1 MTGPVT
7 QGLIDTPQ
15 DMSADARPD
24 RAEGMGGP
32 WRGRAPLRRL
42 FAPLLI
48 GLAAIGIFIFDTVTE
63 LEIAAAVLYV
73 AVVLMAVRVY
83 AARGVVIV
91 TAGCVALTVLSHVVS
106 PGEGFR
112 LTALANCVLSIVAIV
127 VTAVLALRNQAAFAA
142 LHQARAQLA
151 HVNRLNTL
159 GELTAA
165 IAHEV
170 NQPLAGVVTN
180 ANACLRWLA
189 GGPQN
194 AGEVRAA
201 TERII
206 SDGNRASAVIQRIR
220 ALARNAPLQ
229 RSWLDMN
236 AVVVE
241 VDALVRHELAHQR
254 AFLHLRLDDAL
265 PRVYGDRVQLQ
276 QVVLNLV
283 MNAIEAVAKAGQEGG
298 EIIVGTER
306 AGREGLRIIVRDNG
320 PGFAQADI
328 EKLFEAFFTTKPGG
342 MGMGLAICRTI
353 IEAHGGVLSAQANTP
368 RGAVFTFSLPAGA
381 EGKA

>member
-7 QGLIDTPQ
+7 QGLTHTPQ
-15 DMSADARPD
+15 ETSADARPGYG
-24 RAEGMGGP
+24 EGVGGP
-32 WRGRAPLRRL
+32 WRGRARLRRL
-42 FAPLLI
+42 LAPLVI
-48 GLAAIGIFIFDTVTE
+48 GLCATSIFILDTVTE

-91 TAGCVALTVLSHVVS
+91 SAGCVVLTILSHLVS

-112 LTALANCVLSIVAIV
+112 LTALANCVLSVAAIV

-194 AGEVRAA
+194 TGEVRAA

-229 RSWLDMN
+229 RIWLDMN
-236 AVVVE
+236 AIVVE
-241 VDALVRHELAHQR
+241 VDALVRHELAQQHVL
-254 AFLHLRLDDAL
+254 LHLQLDDAL

-283 MNAIEAVAKAGQEGG
+283 MNAIEAVARTGQGGG
-298 EIIVGTER
+298 EIVVSTER
-306 AGREGLRIIVRDNG
+306 AGREGLRVVVRDNG

-328 EKLFEAFFTTKPGG
+328 EKLFEAFFTTKAGG

-353 IEAHGGVLSAQANTP
+353 IEAHGGALSARANTP
-368 RGAVFTFSLPAGA
+368 RGAVFIFSLPAGA
-381 EGKA
+381 EDKT